1 MTLPY
6 PTHERTALVTGASA
20 GIGAEVA
27 RELASRGHHLTLV
40 ARRRERLEE
49 LAAEIAKE
57 HDVETAVDECDLGDA
72 EARHQLIAK
81 LGRRKRGVAVLV
93 NNAGFAT
100 YGSLWETP
108 ADREREEVR
117 LNVEA
122 LHDLTLAFLPG
133 MVRHGYGA
141 ILNVGSTAGFQ
152 PLPGNSTYAASK
164 AFVNS
169 FSESLH
175 AELAGTG
182 VSCTV
187 LCPGPVATE
196 FAEVSG
202 IGYLEEDAPGF
213 VFASAGDVARA
224 AVNGMDKGKRVVM
237 PRPTD
242 AVQGALGR
250 YTPRS
255 VLLPVVR
262 RFGNRFF

>member
-6 PTHERTALVTGASA
+6 PTHERTALITGASA
-20 GIGAEVA
+20 GIGAAVA
-27 RELASRGHHLTLV
+27 RELARRGHHLTLV
-40 ARRRERLEE
+40 ARREDRLEE
-49 LAAEIAKE
+49 LAAELAAE
-57 HDVETAVDECDLGDA
+57 HDVEAAVDACDVGDA
-72 EARHQLIAK
+72 EARTGLIARI
-81 LGRRKRGVAVLV
+81 GRRKRGVAVLV

-100 YGSLWETP
+100 FGNAWETP

-117 LNVEA
+117 VNVEA
-122 LHDLTLAFLPG
+122 LHHLTLAFLPG
-133 MVRHGYGA
+133 MVERRYGA

-152 PLPGNSTYAASK
+152 PLPGNATYAASK

-175 AELAGTG
+175 SELAGTG

-196 FAEVSG
+196 FTSVSG
-202 IGYLEEDAPGF
+202 VEHLEKGAPPF
-213 VFASAGDVARA
+213 LFASASSVARA
-224 AVNGMDKGKRVVM
+224 AVEGMDKGKRVVM

-255 VLLPVVR
+255 VLLPIVR
-262 RFGNRFF
+262 RFGSRFL